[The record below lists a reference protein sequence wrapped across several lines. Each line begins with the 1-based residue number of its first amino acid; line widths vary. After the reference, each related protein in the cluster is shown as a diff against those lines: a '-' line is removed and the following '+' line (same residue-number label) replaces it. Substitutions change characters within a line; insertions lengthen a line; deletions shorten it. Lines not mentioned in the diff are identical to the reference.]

1 MREGEGG
8 GGEAGWRRR
17 IADGGLKRSERAPE
31 LSKILCEECLG
42 RIGGDQLQRR
52 QAQRSSEAPREH
64 GDAVFLEEHRRIDD
78 RLEQRLARRCVDRLL
93 AVRNEQHNLSRAHAA
108 IVLEQLPRG
117 FEAVGDRGFAVRRHL
132 VDSRVDHGRIVRPRH
147 ARRRIRR
154 EGHDRE
160 AGCAR
165 TEGVLVHQLL
175 GQGLHPDGPL
185 HRAFGNGL
193 FHRAALIEH

>member
-64 GDAVFLEEHRRIDD
+64 GDVVTLDESRRSDGPPVLTIGE
-78 RLEQRLARRCVDRLL
+78 EQRD
-93 AVRNEQHNLSRAHAA
+93 LSRVHACM
-108 IVLEQLPRG
+108 VGEELPRH
-117 FEAVGDRGFAVRRHL
+117 EETAGDRSEPRRRHL
-132 VDSRVDHGRIVRPRH
+132 VDPRVDLGRVVREIHAKRSQVVEGH
-147 ARRRIRR
+147 HTEARRVV
-154 EGHDRE
+154 
-160 AGCAR
+160 A
-165 TEGVLVHQLL
+165 EGVVAHLVVGRKVKAWIQA
-175 GQGLHPDGPL
+175 QA
-185 HRAFGNGL
+185 RASGS
-193 FHRAALIEH
+193 RA